1 MRRRD
6 ILALFGCLP
15 MAWPLAAGAQPSE
28 RTRRLGILYGA
39 DADDEVSQARNT
51 AFLKVSQDRGWIS
64 GRNVQIETRW
74 AAGDVDRT
82 SKFATELAALAPD
95 AIFAT
100 GTPTVAALLRATRT
114 VPIVFATVPD
124 PVGAGF
130 VDSLAKPGGNATG
143 FMNYD
148 YSLAAKWLELLK
160 QIAPA
165 TTRAAVLRDPAATSG
180 IGQWAAIQTV
190 ASSLGIELTPINV
203 TDMGEIER
211 SLAAFARAPNGG
223 MIVTGSFLTA
233 VHRKPIVALAARY
246 KLPAVYFGR
255 YVVEEGGLLSYGP
268 DYTDGYRKAADY
280 VDRILRGAKPGELP
294 VQAPS
299 KYELVINA
307 RTAKALRLEISP
319 TLLATADDVIE

>member
-51 AFLKVSQDRGWIS
+51 AFLKVLQDRGWTG

-74 AAGDVDRT
+74 AAGDADRT
-82 SKFATELAALAPD
+82 SKFATELAAMAPD
-95 AIFAT
+95 VIFAT

-130 VDSLAKPGGNATG
+130 VDSLAKPGGNVTG
-143 FMNYD
+143 FMNFD

-165 TTRAAVLRDPAATSG
+165 TTRAAVLRDPAATAESASG
-180 IGQWAAIQTV
+180 LQFRPWHRPCV
-190 ASSLGIELTPINV
+190 SS
-203 TDMGEIER
+203 
-211 SLAAFARAPNGG
+211 
-223 MIVTGSFLTA
+223 
-233 VHRKPIVALAARY
+233 
-246 KLPAVYFGR
+246 
-255 YVVEEGGLLSYGP
+255 
-268 DYTDGYRKAADY
+268 
-280 VDRILRGAKPGELP
+280 
-294 VQAPS
+294 
-299 KYELVINA
+299 
-307 RTAKALRLEISP
+307 
-319 TLLATADDVIE
+319 

>member
-51 AFLKVSQDRGWIS
+51 AFLKVLQDRGWTG

-74 AAGDVDRT
+74 AAGDADRT
-82 SKFATELAALAPD
+82 SKFATELAAMAPD
-95 AIFAT
+95 VIFAT
-100 GTPTVAALLRATRT
+100 GTPMVAALLRATRT

-143 FMNYD
+143 FTNFD

-180 IGQWAAIQTV
+180 MANGLRFRPLHVPWYRADPDQCDRYGRNRAIPRGVFTCAQWWHDRDGKFFNSGPPQANRRAGGPLQIAGRLFRT
-190 ASSLGIELTPINV
+190 LHCRG
-203 TDMGEIER
+203 R
-211 SLAAFARAPNGG
+211 WFA
-223 MIVTGSFLTA
+223 
-233 VHRKPIVALAARY
+233 
-246 KLPAVYFGR
+246 
-255 YVVEEGGLLSYGP
+255 LLW
-268 DYTDGYRKAADY
+268 A
-280 VDRILRGAKPGELP
+280 
-294 VQAPS
+294 
-299 KYELVINA
+299 
-307 RTAKALRLEISP
+307 
-319 TLLATADDVIE
+319 